1 MDRKRLRKK
10 LRKTLDEAVR
20 NGSLSI
26 YQKEIVLN
34 DRRAIEDAR
43 MMLSAD
49 EPGKA
54 CMEAVK
60 LSLERWENGYEE
72 RRPF

>member
-1 MDRKRLRKK
+1 MNRKRLRKK

-20 NGSLSI
+20 NGGLSL

-34 DRRAIEDAR
+34 DERAMEDAK
-43 MMLSAD
+43 MMLGVY

-54 CMEAVK
+54 CMEATK
-60 LSLERWENGYEE
+60 LSLERWENGYDE